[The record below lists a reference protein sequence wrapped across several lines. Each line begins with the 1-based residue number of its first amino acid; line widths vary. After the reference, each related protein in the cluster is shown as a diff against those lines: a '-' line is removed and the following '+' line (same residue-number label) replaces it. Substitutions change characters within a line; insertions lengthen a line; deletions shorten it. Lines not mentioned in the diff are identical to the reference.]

1 MKITILFFGVAQDLA
16 EMRQVSLSL
25 TPGCTVGSLRQEL
38 SRLYPGMDES
48 LAYAIAVNE
57 KLSMDERELFEGDI
71 VAVLPPV
78 SGG

>member
-16 EMRQVSLSL
+16 GGRKTTLELHS
-25 TPGCTVGSLRQEL
+25 GCTVGGLRTEL
-38 SRLYPGMDES
+38 AKLFVGMDET

-57 KLSMDERELFEGDI
+57 KLSTDNRVLLEGDLA
-71 VAVLPPV
+71 AVLPPV